1 MSYQFTA
8 LGEAGSW
15 EKIRTLAKEC
25 VKASQ
30 GERPEVRRLKAFYEE
45 QRKARGLSR
54 AGMDALIYQRIY
66 GKEPDRA
73 SSTLK
78 IRYWRT
84 GHHVP
89 VNRDTALAFAS
100 ALELPPQESGWL
112 LTAWLD
118 KSLEFYPEAP
128 PSQDRVYWQRR
139 RRLEDLATGY
149 LERMSES
156 PPAHLNGIRLLEGA
170 PLSNLR
176 HLYYV
181 DALQYICQ
189 EPSSSFWEKHIYS
202 IRYDMELKRSLKL
215 LGEIPRKTM
224 IRHLIILGLP
234 DLSAAWMNEQ
244 LSFFGYLPL
253 SPEHTLTGGEY
264 LDRLLLGI
272 LASYEELKRKNS
284 PDCARLWFLNCYRKL
299 DSYFIKNQK
308 NGFRFM
314 YFKSLE

>member
-1 MSYQFTA
+1 MSYQFVA
-8 LGEAGSW
+8 PDEVRSW
-15 EKIRTLAKEC
+15 EKIRALAKEC
-25 VKASQ
+25 IKASQ
-30 GERPEVRRLKAFYEE
+30 GERPEVRRLKAIYEE
-45 QRKARGLSR
+45 NRKRKELSR
-54 AGMDALIYQRIY
+54 AEMDALIYQRIY
-66 GKEPDRA
+66 GKAPESA

-84 GHHVP
+84 GHHIP
-89 VNRDTALAFAS
+89 VNRETALAFAS
-100 ALELPPQESGWL
+100 ALELPPESTSWF

-118 KSLEFYPEAP
+118 KSRELYLGTP
-128 PSQDRVYWQRR
+128 PRQDLLYWE
-139 RRLEDLATGY
+139 RRLRLENLASGY
-149 LERMSES
+149 LNRMSEQ
-156 PPAHLNGIRLLEGA
+156 PPAHLNGIRLLDGA

-189 EPSSSFWEKHIYS
+189 EPASSFWEKHIYS

-234 DLSAAWMNEQ
+234 ELSTAWMNEQ

-253 SPEHTLTGGEY
+253 TPEHTLTGGEY
-264 LDRLLLGI
+264 LDRLLLG
-272 LASYEELKRKNS
+272 LLSAYEDLKIRNGTEK
-284 PDCARLWFLNCYRKL
+284 ARLWFLNCYRKL
-299 DSYFIKNQK
+299 DAYFVKNRTY
-308 NGFRFM
+308 GFRFM